1 MIRVEAKTLKTKWI
15 VMGAIIYRNET
26 LYNHRGD
33 VNDKIVVIGQLAT
46 RICWKRGEY
55 YGKSGDARLQK

>member
-1 MIRVEAKTLKTKWI
+1 
-15 VMGAIIYRNET
+15 MGAIIYRNET
-26 LYNHRGD
+26 LYNYRGD